1 MSLFIQKYPNNIRTI
16 SGLINVPFQ
25 DDVVLECDT
34 LLSPV
39 VIDLQTIPA
48 NYWSTQYKLY
58 VVDKT
63 NNASVNNITINAPI
77 GYKINGASSVIIS
90 QNGGSYLIR
99 ISSNTNYV
107 GQYSGGGAGGCCGI
121 TSLTNAEMLALI
133 NTSLVIP
140 SKFYNITDA
149 IFTDGGVIV
158 QGININSK
166 TTVQGSG
173 YFLNADYQK
182 IGNYSTVVG
191 FNSALGLWSS
201 TISPVTIGDCVVY
214 NNYNY
219 KNLTGVWGTSPN
231 TDLVNWQILPK
242 LVTNG
247 YILEIDFIKYNINS
261 NLILFRADSRGNE
274 VDLFTKALG
283 QPNTLLDFQ
292 WGRANTQFNKVTGQ
306 SELFFTNSN
315 ANIKYNIINSSTLRD
330 SSITGGRQGEINKN
344 TIINSSI
351 TLNSTFGS
359 VISNILTSGSSINC
373 LGLNAVGLN
382 CTINNNVISTNSQLQ
397 IDYCNSGN
405 ISFNEIVRGGIL
417 RVDSITGGSISKN
430 YCSDLG
436 ILQLADVPNFT
447 NIFYCEVS
455 DANLVSLPI
464 LTSNIEYKKIKKGYS
479 NWETT
484 LDFTDIAVFNGTDL
498 TINTLLSYV
507 GIFNIS
513 GANPLAPVLK
523 IVNMPTNHNCYFA
536 PINAQQCG
544 FQHTLVGV
552 SVANDLLCDAP
563 ASLNIISGR
572 TDGTDFIE
580 YKASGTKNIRT
591 NLVLLA

>member
-25 DDVVLECDT
+25 DDVVLECNT
-34 LLSPV
+34 LTSPV
-39 VIDLQTIPA
+39 VIDLPTIPA

-58 VVDKT
+58 IVDKS

-77 GYKINGASSVIIS
+77 GFKINGANTIKITA
-90 QNGGSYLIR
+90 NGGSYLVR
-99 ISSNTNYV
+99 VASNTNYV
-107 GQYSGGGAGGCCGI
+107 GQYSSVAGGDCCGI
-121 TSLTNAEMLALI
+121 KSLTNAEMLALI

-149 IFTDGGVIV
+149 LYTDGGVIV

-173 YFLNADYQK
+173 YFLNADYQGV
-182 IGNYSTVVG
+182 GNYSSVIG
-191 FNSALGLWSS
+191 FNSALGLWSANP
-201 TISPVTIGDCVVY
+201 TVVAIGDCVVW

-219 KNLTGVWGTSPN
+219 KNLTGVWGTSPS
-231 TDLVNWQILPK
+231 TDFLNWQVLPK
-242 LVTNG
+242 LITNG
-247 YILEIDFIKYNINS
+247 YILEIDFIKYNINQ
-261 NLILFRADSRGNE
+261 NIITYRADAKNNE
-274 VDLFTKALG
+274 VDLYTKGVG

-292 WGRANTQFNKVTGQ
+292 WGRGGNQSNKITGQ
-306 SELFFTNSN
+306 SEIYFTNSN
-315 ANIKYNIINSSTLRD
+315 ALIKYNKLHSAKLYD
-330 SSITGGRQGEINKN
+330 SSITGGRQGNITDN
-344 TIINSSI
+344 TIINGSI
-351 TLNSTFGS
+351 LLNNTLGNVTSNTVINGGSISFISANSVGAGAS
-359 VISNILTSGSSINC
+359 IDNNIVTTNAQLLIDFC
-373 LGLNAVGLN
+373 LNG
-382 CTINNNVISTNSQLQ
+382 I
-397 IDYCNSGN
+397 
-405 ISFNEIVRGGIL
+405 ISFNEIVRGGTL
-417 RVDSITGGSISKN
+417 RIDSLNGGVVSNNYCTDLGTLIAASVPISKN
-430 YCSDLG
+430 
-436 ILQLADVPNFT
+436 LQF
-447 NIFYCEVS
+447 CEVS
-455 DANLVSLPI
+455 DANIVSLPI
-464 LTSNIEYKKIKKGYS
+464 LTTTIEYKKIRKGYS

-498 TINTLLSYV
+498 TINTLLNYV

-536 PINAQQCG
+536 PLNAQQCG